1 MGILRITNLFTLLLL
16 LTLVTGCHSKPASQD
31 GMSPL
36 SLSSPQY
43 SDFQLAL
50 LAQGSLM
57 MVTVDGH
64 IWPAYKNSDDILESY
79 PPQLQVA
86 RYHDNTPLAVFI
98 TEILSPQ
105 AVDSSNYTAD
115 VFINGKWQAVNDFRL
130 SQLQYEYR
138 EQLQAQWRSIE
149 LAHIRFTPH

>member
-1 MGILRITNLFTLLLL
+1 MGIFRVTNLVKVLLL
-16 LTLVTGCHSKPASQD
+16 LTLVTGCHSKPDTQD
-31 GMSPL
+31 GISPL
-36 SLSSPQY
+36 SLSLPQY

-50 LAQGSLM
+50 LAQGSLL

-86 RYHDNTPLAVFI
+86 RYHDNTPLAVLI
-98 TEILSPQ
+98 TEIQSPQ
-105 AVDSSNYTAD
+105 AIDSASYSAD
-115 VFINGKWQAVNDFRL
+115 VFINGKWQAAHDFRL
-130 SQLQYEYR
+130 RQLQFEYR
-138 EQLQAQWRSIE
+138 EQVQAPWRSIE